1 MRNIQIDLFLFL
13 FDGIIHVAKTL
24 YKLTNLL
31 QLLRI
36 LEYQLH
42 GGVNILSGTANI
54 ITEKYLILIIR
65 YN

>member
-1 MRNIQIDLFLFL
+1 MSFHKTIDNGNIVMRNIQIDLFLFL

-42 GGVNILSGTANI
+42 V
-54 ITEKYLILIIR
+54 E
-65 YN
+65 